1 MQKTPIYC
9 PRDAGGNIGTTVL
22 GLNLRK
28 LGIHRL
34 YLEDMRLL
42 AKFVGKK
49 NIKFYC
55 RECGYVFYLESLDY
69 NNTSIKI

>member
-1 MQKTPIYC
+1 MKKTPIYC
-9 PRDAGGNIGTTVL
+9 PRDAGGNIGAAVF

-34 YLEDMRLL
+34 YSEDMRLL
-42 AKFVGKK
+42 TRFVGKK

-55 RECGYVFYLESLDY
+55 RECGYVFTLDQQ
-69 NNTSIKI
+69 